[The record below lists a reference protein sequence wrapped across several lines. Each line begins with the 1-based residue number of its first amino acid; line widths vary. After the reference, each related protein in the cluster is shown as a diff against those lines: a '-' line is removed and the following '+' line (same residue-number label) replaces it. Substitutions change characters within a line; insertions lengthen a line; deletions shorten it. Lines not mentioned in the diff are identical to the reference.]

1 MPSAIIAFMTLPALW
16 QSSSNY
22 KITTEVYEGPL
33 DLLLQLIEQAEL
45 DITKLSLAKVTD
57 EYLAHLQTLTQR
69 DPTEV
74 SAFLVIAAKLV
85 LIKSSIL
92 LPSLTTAENETEED
106 LGDQLARQLIEY
118 KKYKDKA
125 LWLKDRQEKGLRSY
139 LRVASPPIIKE
150 KLDLSGINIYDLVD
164 ILMEIY
170 FQNENITPLSDVV
183 AITTLT
189 LKKRISEI
197 VDLFKR
203 QSRHKFSDLLLSGH
217 SRLDLVVTF
226 LAVLELIKNQSLIAD
241 QTQLFG
247 DIAFESTQ
255 NISEEFDPE
264 L

>member
-1 MPSAIIAFMTLPALW
+1 MTLPSLW
-16 QSSSNY
+16 QSSTNY
-22 KITTEVYEGPL
+22 KISTDVYEGPL

-57 EYLAHLQTLTQR
+57 QYLAHLHSLIQR

-85 LIKSSIL
+85 LIKSTIL
-92 LPSLTTAENETEED
+92 LPSQERVENEAEED

-118 KKYKDKA
+118 KKYKEKA
-125 LWLKDRQEKGLRSY
+125 LWLKERQDKGLRSY
-139 LRVASPPIIKE
+139 LRVAQPPFIKE
-150 KLDLSGINIYDLVD
+150 KLDLSGIQIYDLVD
-164 ILMEIY
+164 ILLEIY

-183 AITTLT
+183 TITTLT
-189 LKKRISEI
+189 LKKKIEEI
-197 VDLFKR
+197 VDLFKHQTR
-203 QSRHKFSDLLLSGH
+203 QNFSELLSNEH

-226 LAVLELIKNQSLIAD
+226 LAVLELIKNYSLVAD
-241 QTQLFG
+241 QNQLFG

-255 NISEEFDPE
+255 NLSEEFETE